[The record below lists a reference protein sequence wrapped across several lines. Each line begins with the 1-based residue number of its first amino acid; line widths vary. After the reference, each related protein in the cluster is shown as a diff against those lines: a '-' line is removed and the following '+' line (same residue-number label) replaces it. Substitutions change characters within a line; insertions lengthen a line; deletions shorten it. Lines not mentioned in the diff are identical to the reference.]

1 MRIEMSAIHSCLRR
15 IAVPL
20 FANERTSYRKPERAD
35 SRDFLERRV
44 TGGNSGIAACAM
56 SCFLCASLWISLAA
70 AIWMSR
76 GWIGLLFSGQVL
88 SAATFMFRKL
98 SQRTQCAIATCTG
111 TAGNWEGKRN
121 VP

>member
-1 MRIEMSAIHSCLRR
+1 MSAIHSSLRR

-20 FANERTSYRKPERAD
+20 FALERAPFKGRSRAD
-35 SRDFLERRV
+35 SQDSLERSV
-44 TGGNSGIAACAM
+44 SGGSSRFATCLM

-98 SQRTQCAIATCTG
+98 SQRTQCAFATCTG

-121 VP
+121 VS

>member
-1 MRIEMSAIHSCLRR
+1 MNAIHSSLRR
-15 IAVPL
+15 IPAAL
-20 FANERTSYRKPERAD
+20 FAQDREPYQRRSRAD
-35 SRDFLERRV
+35 SRDAMGSRV
-44 TGGNSGIAACAM
+44 SGGNSGIGACAM

-70 AIWMSR
+70 AIWISR

-98 SQRTQCAIATCTG
+98 SQRTHCAIATCNG

-121 VP
+121 VS